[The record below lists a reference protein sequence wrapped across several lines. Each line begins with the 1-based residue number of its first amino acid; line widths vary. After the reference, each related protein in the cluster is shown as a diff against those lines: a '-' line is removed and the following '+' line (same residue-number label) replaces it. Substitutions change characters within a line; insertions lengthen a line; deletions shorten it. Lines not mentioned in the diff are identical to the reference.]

1 MKMNNVVKN
10 MLKVILAALGLGLLI
25 MVSITEYFN
34 TRPVMVQYYGEI
46 QGDMQYFKLL
56 TVLREAHY
64 GQRIDIYMIS
74 PGGSVLHGNEIAAA
88 MKNTHGTTVYH
99 VGSFAASMAAV
110 LACQAD
116 KLDIA
121 PQAVI
126 MYHTI
131 QDVNG
136 AVINPTTPDEKA
148 FLAAAKVLTKNC
160 KFLTQEEYDSLW
172 VGGEVW
178 LTGTELNE
186 RLAKEGAN

>member
-1 MKMNNVVKN
+1 MTVNISSVLKLVAIVV
-10 MLKVILAALGLGLLI
+10 GLGLLT
-25 MVSITEYFN
+25 MLSSSRYAD

-56 TVLREAHY
+56 TILREANY

-88 MKNTHGTTVYH
+88 MKESKGTIVYH

-116 KLDIA
+116 KLDVS

-131 QDVNG
+131 QGPEG
-136 AVINPTTPDEKA
+136 AIINPTTPEEES
-148 FLAAAKVLTKNC
+148 FLAAAKVLTKDC
-160 KFLTQEEYDSLW
+160 KFLTKAEYDSLW

-178 LTGTELNE
+178 LTGAELNE
-186 RLAKEGAN
+186 RLAKEGV